1 METELRVEGRNLVF
15 AAKEKDQII
24 STLSVSPDIGGDGT
38 TIYQIKNAFTKGLY
52 RRRGYMDA
60 ILKDVFGCLQSEQEA
75 FVFLGTREPAVFA
88 KYGFVDIVKP
98 TDPFPNTLGRIVDV
112 KSFLK
117 YFESEKEFVLSLQI
131 TDEMLPEN
139 DGIFMVH
146 CGPTGGR
153 LNSMK
158 ISMAEIPESGGCE
171 KIAAEAKVDVSDLIQ
186 FGFGLKSA
194 KEAFKIAVSFKEE
207 ELFKALDNLKFK
219 QSV

>member
-60 ILKDVFGCLQSEQEA
+60 ILKDVFACLQSEQEA

-219 QSV
+219 QTV

>member
-15 AAKEKDQII
+15 AAKEKDQVI

-60 ILKDVFGCLQSEQEA
+60 ILKDVFACMQSEQEA
-75 FVFLGTREPAVFA
+75 FVFLGTREPIVFK
-88 KYGFVDIVKP
+88 KYGFVDIVKLE
-98 TDPFPNTLGRIVDV
+98 DPFPNTLGRIVDV
-112 KSFLK
+112 KSFLR

-131 TDEMLPEN
+131 TDDMLPEN
-139 DGIFMVH
+139 EGIFMVH
-146 CGPTGGR
+146 CGPEGGR

-158 ISMAEIPESGGCE
+158 IAVPETNGTGCE
-171 KIAAEAKVDVSDLIQ
+171 AIAAEAKVDVADLIQ
-186 FGFGLKSA
+186 FGFGLKNA
-194 KEAFKIAVSFKEE
+194 KEAFKIAVPIKKDEICS
-207 ELFKALDNLKFK
+207 ALDNLKFK

>member
-15 AAKEKDQII
+15 AAKEKDQVI

-60 ILKDVFGCLQSEQEA
+60 ILKDVFACMQSEQEA
-75 FVFLGTREPAVFA
+75 FVFLGTREPIVFK
-88 KYGFVDIVKP
+88 KYGFVDIVKLE
-98 TDPFPNTLGRIVDV
+98 DPFPNTLGRIVDV
-112 KSFLK
+112 KSFLR

-131 TDEMLPEN
+131 TDDMLPEN
-139 DGIFMVH
+139 EGIFMVH
-146 CGPTGGR
+146 CGPEGGR

-158 ISMAEIPESGGCE
+158 IAVLETNGTGCE
-171 KIAAEAKVDVSDLIQ
+171 AIAAEAKVDVADLIQ

-194 KEAFKIAVSFKEE
+194 KEAFKIAVPIKQEE
-207 ELFKALDNLKFK
+207 ICSALDNLKFK

>member
-15 AAKEKDQII
+15 AAKEKDQVI

-60 ILKDVFGCLQSEQEA
+60 ILKDVFACMQSEQEA
-75 FVFLGTREPAVFA
+75 FVFLGTREPIVFK
-88 KYGFVDIVKP
+88 KYGFVDIVKLE
-98 TDPFPNTLGRIVDV
+98 DPFPNTLGRIVDV
-112 KSFLK
+112 KSFLR

-131 TDEMLPEN
+131 TDDMLPEN
-139 DGIFMVH
+139 EGIFMVH
-146 CGPTGGR
+146 CGPEGGR

-158 ISMAEIPESGGCE
+158 IAVPETDGTGCE
-171 KIAAEAKVDVSDLIQ
+171 AIAAEAKVDVADLIQ

-194 KEAFKIAVSFKEE
+194 KDAFKIAVPIKQDEICN
-207 ELFKALDNLKFK
+207 ALDNLKFK

>member
-15 AAKEKDQII
+15 AAKEKDQVI

-60 ILKDVFGCLQSEQEA
+60 ILKDVFACMQSEQEA
-75 FVFLGTREPAVFA
+75 FVFLGTREPIVFK
-88 KYGFVDIVKP
+88 KYGFVDIVKLE
-98 TDPFPNTLGRIVDV
+98 DPFPNTLGRIVDV
-112 KSFLK
+112 KSFLR

-131 TDEMLPEN
+131 TDDMLPEN
-139 DGIFMVH
+139 EGIFMVH
-146 CGPTGGR
+146 CGPEGGR

-158 ISMAEIPESGGCE
+158 IAVPETNGTGCE
-171 KIAAEAKVDVSDLIQ
+171 AIAAEAKVDVADLIQ
-186 FGFGLKSA
+186 FGFGLKNA
-194 KEAFKIAVSFKEE
+194 KEAFKIAVPIKQDEICS
-207 ELFKALDNLKFK
+207 ALDNLKFK

>member
-15 AAKEKDQII
+15 AAKEKDHVI

-60 ILKDVFGCLQSEQEA
+60 ILKDVFACMQSEQEA
-75 FVFLGTREPAVFA
+75 FVFLGTREPIVFK
-88 KYGFVDIVKP
+88 KYGFVDIVKLE
-98 TDPFPNTLGRIVDV
+98 DPFPNTLGRIVDV
-112 KSFLK
+112 KSFLR

-131 TDEMLPEN
+131 TDDMLPEN
-139 DGIFMVH
+139 EGIFMVH
-146 CGPTGGR
+146 CGPEGGR

-158 ISMAEIPESGGCE
+158 IAVLETNGTGCE
-171 KIAAEAKVDVSDLIQ
+171 AIAAEAKVDVADLIQ

-194 KEAFKIAVSFKEE
+194 KEAFKIAVPIKQDEICS
-207 ELFKALDNLKFK
+207 ALDNLKFK

>member
-60 ILKDVFGCLQSEQEA
+60 ILKDVFACLQSEQEA
-75 FVFLGTREPAVFA
+75 FVFLGTREPQVFS

-112 KSFLK
+112 KSFLR

-131 TDEMLPEN
+131 TDDMLPEN

-158 ISMAEIPESGGCE
+158 ISMAEMPESAGCE
-171 KIAAEAKVDVSDLIQ
+171 KIAAEAKADVSDLIQ
-186 FGFGLKSA
+186 FGFGLKTA

-207 ELFKALDNLKFK
+207 ELFNALDNLKFK